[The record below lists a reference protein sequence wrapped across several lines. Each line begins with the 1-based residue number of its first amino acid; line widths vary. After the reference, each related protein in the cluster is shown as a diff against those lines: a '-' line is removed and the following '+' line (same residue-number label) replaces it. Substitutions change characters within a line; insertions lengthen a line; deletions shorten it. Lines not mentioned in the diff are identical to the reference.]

1 MGGMLAPLDLQHGA
15 RGGKAKSGVTAGNS
29 TPTLPEMGIT
39 KKEAPKRNS
48 PAGRLCPI
56 TIWSCV

>member
-39 KKEAPKRNS
+39 KKESSQAQFHRWQAVAHPKS
-48 PAGRLCPI
+48 
-56 TIWSCV
+56 